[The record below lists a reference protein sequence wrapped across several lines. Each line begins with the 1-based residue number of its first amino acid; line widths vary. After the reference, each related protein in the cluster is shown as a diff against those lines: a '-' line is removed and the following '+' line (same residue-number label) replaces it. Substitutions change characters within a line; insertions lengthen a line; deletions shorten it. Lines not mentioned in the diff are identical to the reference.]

1 MILIKSF
8 LTGVSYD
15 GFKLIYANFND
26 GDKVRECYSTLILMM
41 QVHFHVGFFTK
52 TFVKRVSLKRFF

>member
-15 GFKLIYANFND
+15 RFKLIYANLNE
-26 GDKVRECYSTLILMM
+26 GDEVRECYSPLKLMI
-41 QVHFHVGFFTK
+41 QVYFHVVFLTK
-52 TFVKRVSLKRFF
+52 FFVKHVSLKRFY